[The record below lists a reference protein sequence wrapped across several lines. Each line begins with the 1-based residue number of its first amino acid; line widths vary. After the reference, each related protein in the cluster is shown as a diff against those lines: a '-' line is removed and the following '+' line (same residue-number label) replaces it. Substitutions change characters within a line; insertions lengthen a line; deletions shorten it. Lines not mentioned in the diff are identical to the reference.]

1 MHCLPEARLLAL
13 WGERHR
19 LLRMKQETGYQQ
31 NDAGYALHALLRTA
45 FGSLAPKP
53 FWYRGAREGLLAFTT
68 HDPESLRQNAA
79 LAPPEVAAVL
89 GLDAGVGTSGL
100 IFRRYPTI
108 WETGYQLNFEVRMR
122 PVVRVRDGAE
132 RDVFQL
138 QAEKQPTG
146 AAMLTRASVYS
157 EWLRQ
162 QLLRHEAAKLVTADL
177 TQFRLTS
184 VLRQTVP
191 QADGSRT
198 RGLVTGPE
206 AVLIGRL
213 EVDNPGAFSS
223 LLARGIGRHRA
234 FGFGLLLLRPSA

>member
-1 MHCLPEARLLAL
+1 MHCLPETRQLAL
-13 WGERHR
+13 WGERHQ
-19 LLRMKQETGYQQ
+19 LLHMKKSTGYQQ

-45 FGSLAPKP
+45 FGALAPKP

-79 LAPPEVAAVL
+79 LAPPEVATVL
-89 GLDAGVGTSGL
+89 GLDAGAGTLGL

-108 WETGYQLNFEVRMR
+108 WQTGHQLNFEVRVR

-138 QAEKQPTG
+138 QAERKPSDS
-146 AAMLTRASVYS
+146 AILTRASVYS

-162 QLLRHEAAKLVTADL
+162 QLLRHEAAKLVSAEL
-177 TQFRLTS
+177 IQFRLTS
-184 VLRQTVP
+184 LLRQTVP

-206 AVLIGRL
+206 AVLTGRL
-213 EVDNPGAFSS
+213 EVNNPEAFSS

-234 FGFGLLLLRPSA
+234 FGFGLLLLRPLA